1 MPDRLVIAL
10 LDNVEDLLDERGR
23 IRDADLNLLVR
34 RALIDQGS
42 LRLLVT
48 ARAAINLDAE
58 ELRSERQVTLR
69 EGLPVPDAIALL
81 RELDPNQQ
89 FGLATASDAELA
101 ELVEKVSNR
110 FLWCTQGGPAVGL
123 SSEGASLCATPWSS
137 VFSLSFSPGLWPPPS
152 WPRRTHGPLCRPGR
166 RLECVPVRRSG

>member
-110 FLWCTQGGPAVGL
+110 LLWCTQAAL
-123 SSEGASLCATPWSS
+123 
-137 VFSLSFSPGLWPPPS
+137 
-152 WPRRTHGPLCRPGR
+152 
-166 RLECVPVRRSG
+166 RSA